1 MSTES
6 IQWFR
11 IGKERSALKLQ
22 IVVAASAAWARA
34 HSASLYL
41 LGAASAAELPART
54 GFPSPTGA
62 PI

>member
-41 LGAASAAELPART
+41 LGAASAA
-54 GFPSPTGA
+54 
-62 PI
+62 